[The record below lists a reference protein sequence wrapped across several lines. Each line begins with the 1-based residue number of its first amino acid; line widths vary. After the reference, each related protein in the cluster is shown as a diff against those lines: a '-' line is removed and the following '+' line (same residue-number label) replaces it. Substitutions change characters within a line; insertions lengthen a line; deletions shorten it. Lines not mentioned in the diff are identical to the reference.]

1 MATSDD
7 VLSKVEQYRQAVLL
21 YEDLQKQINGLLKKH
36 SGNSDLMSEE
46 DRASYRDLARRRDD
60 AMNEMRWLESQLLE
74 EDV

>member
-7 VLSKVEQYRQAVLL
+7 VLGKVEQYRQAVLL
-21 YEDLQKQINGLLKKH
+21 YEDLQQQINGLLKQH
-36 SGNSDLMSEE
+36 SGNSDLMSED
-46 DRASYRDLARRRDD
+46 DRVSYRDLAHRRDD